1 MGGPRDPP
9 RGPSVPDNLRKDL
22 GILLVLLTLAIL
34 FFWPVTLGGKTML
47 PADNAFAWEPWKSY
61 AQEAGVT
68 TPHNG
73 LLSDLYL
80 QNYAWKRFIRQ
91 SLRAGEL
98 PLWNP
103 HIFAG
108 VPFLAA
114 GQHSALY
121 PLSVIFYMLPL
132 PGAYGWFAALH
143 LFLAGVFTYLFTRTL
158 RIGRAGSALAGVT
171 FMFSGF
177 MVIRNVF
184 PMIVAAAVWLPV
196 ILTAVERI
204 VRRAEGGEASLVP
217 HMPDVALGTVSFGMV
232 FLAGHPEM
240 YYYIAL
246 VAGAY
251 GAWRLA
257 GAHLSSTSQPSLIS
271 GASALLCMAL
281 LGLGLGA
288 AQWLPLLKLVR
299 HNFRG
304 GATTF
309 QEVLNWAYPSRRI
322 IALLLPDFFGNPS
335 HHSYFDPLA
344 WRFDTLCDHT
354 VTATQSIKT
363 VPVTVNALGERID
376 TIYWGIKNYVEGA
389 GYVGTLP
396 LLLALVG
403 ILCRGGK
410 RKGFFILLAVLS
422 LLFAFGSPLYIAIYK
437 LPGFDQIHS
446 PFRWIYPYTLA
457 MAILAGMGFD
467 ALYDHTVS
475 DTQHIKFD
483 TLRRGR
489 EKWEQAGLSI
499 GEWLGRHFLPQAAL
513 WGGFL
518 LLGAL
523 GLSLYFEE
531 RAVALSTRI
540 MHRLSLAPQAFAD
553 GRMFYAYQFRN
564 VALFATALF
573 LGGLALVFRHKLPR
587 LFVVLSIAVVVAEL
601 FIIGHSFFPAVDP
614 ALVGYTTPS
623 IEFLQRDDDLY
634 RVTTYVEGGEKTFQ
648 ANAGMFYDIAD
659 VRGYD
664 SIIPRQYV
672 EYMRL
677 IEAQHELKYNRI
689 APLSKPQS
697 LESPLLDMLN
707 VKYVLTNKTHTI
719 EREGYTLA
727 YDGEIRIYR
736 NEEVLPR
743 AFLINRAMVL
753 PDVEERQEALR
764 TFDPRQVAILE
775 ETPPEDFAGGGT
787 PTFQK
792 VESIDY
798 GANEITITFE
808 AAAPSLLVLGDTY
821 FDGWLAF
828 IRPADAADPSLEEKS
843 LHIYRANGN
852 FRAVRVPAGRHVVRF
867 KYSPDEVKFGFYI
880 SFLAGIMV
888 LLGLGLW
895 GWRRLRA
902 GRKKGDDSITRRVT
916 KNTLLPILL
925 SLINKG
931 IDMAFAMLMLR
942 ILGPADAGKYYL
954 AVVVIGW
961 FDIFINFGLNTL
973 VTREVAKDKEHAN
986 RYLSNAIALRVGLWM
1001 VAIPLMALFLLTR
1014 RFTKP
1019 LDPRTMLAIGLF
1031 QVGLLP
1037 SNISASLSAVFNGYE
1052 RMEIPASITTLTTLL
1067 KVILGT
1073 VALMMGTG
1081 YVGLATV
1088 SIVVNVATLIVLYNL
1103 LRNRLFRPRAAL
1115 DFGFQRRMLRISY
1128 PLMLNLLLATLFFRV
1143 AVLLLEWLTG
1153 DPRVLGWYSTAYK
1166 YADAVQI
1173 IPSFFTMALFP
1184 ILSRYAA
1191 EAKDS
1196 LLRTYH
1202 LAAKLLFIAA
1212 VVGALLGWALAREL
1226 IAILGGSQYL
1236 PQAADILRVMIWY
1249 MPIGFMN
1256 SLTQYV
1262 LIALNRQRFLTKA
1275 FAIGLAFN
1283 VIANVILIRR
1293 FGYMAA
1299 AYVAVASELALFVP
1313 FYVGIRRHLARM
1325 PWLQMAWKQG
1335 FSSLPLVLLVIVLP
1349 RRYLGLSVMAGLVC
1363 YVVGLKVVR
1372 MFDKRERAL
1381 IARILPAGAIRSALG
1396 DLWGGSFDVTTSEK

>member
-1 MGGPRDPP
+1 MSRD
-9 RGPSVPDNLRKDL
+9 RRKDL
-22 GILLVLLTLAIL
+22 GILLVLLVLAIL

-47 PADNAFAWEPWKSY
+47 PADNVFAWEPWESH
-61 AQEAGVT
+61 AQEVGIT
-68 TPHNG
+68 TPHNS

-121 PLSVIFYMLPL
+121 PLSVIFYVLPL
-132 PGAYGWFAALH
+132 PQAYGWFAALH
-143 LFLAGVFTYLFTRTL
+143 LFLAAALTYLLTRTL
-158 RIGRAGSALAGVT
+158 RVRRGGSALASVT

-184 PMIVAAAVWLPV
+184 PMIVAAAVWLPL
-196 ILTAVERI
+196 ILTVIERV
-204 VRRAEGGEASLVP
+204 VRRAEGGESGFIP
-217 HMPDVALGTVSFGMV
+217 HIPDVALGAGAFGMV

-240 YYYIAL
+240 YYYVAL

-251 GAWRLA
+251 SAWRLV
-257 GAHLSSTSQPSLIS
+257 GAHLSSTSRPSLIS

-299 HNFRG
+299 QNFRG
-304 GATTF
+304 GTTTF
-309 QEVLNWAYPSRRI
+309 QEVLNWAYPVRRV

-335 HHSYFDPLA
+335 HHSYLDPLA
-344 WRFDTLCDHT
+344 WEFDTLCDHT
-354 VTATQSIKT
+354 VSATQSIKN

-389 GYVGTLP
+389 SYVGTLP
-396 LLLALVG
+396 LLLALVA

-410 RKGFFILLAVLS
+410 RKGFFALLAVCS
-422 LLFAFGSPLYIAIYK
+422 LLFAFGSPIYIVIYK

-446 PFRWIYPYTLA
+446 PFRWIYPYTLS
-457 MAILAGMGFD
+457 MAVLAGMGFD
-467 ALYDHTVS
+467 MLYDHTV
-475 DTQHIKFD
+475 TG
-483 TLRRGR
+483 TG
-489 EKWEQAGLSI
+489 EKKRNTSV
-499 GEWLGRHFLPQAAL
+499 GEWIGRRFLPPAAL
-513 WGGFL
+513 WGGLL

-523 GLSLYFEE
+523 GLSLHFEA
-531 RAVALSTRI
+531 RAVALGSRI
-540 MHRLSLAPQAFAD
+540 MHRLSLAPQTFAD

-573 LGGLALVFRHKLPR
+573 LGGLTLTLRNRLPR
-587 LFVVLSIAVVVAEL
+587 ILVILPIGIVVAEL
-601 FIIGHSFFPAVDP
+601 FVIGHAFFPAVDP
-614 ALVGYTTPS
+614 ALVGYTTPA
-623 IEFLQRDDDLY
+623 IDFLQEDDDLFRITSY
-634 RVTTYVEGGEKTFQ
+634 TEGGEKTFQ

-659 VRGYD
+659 MRGYD
-664 SIIPRQYV
+664 SIIPSQYV

-677 IEAQHELKYNRI
+677 IEEQDELKYNRI
-689 APLSKPQS
+689 APLSERES

-707 VKYVLTNKTHTI
+707 VKYVLTNRKHTI
-719 EREGYTLA
+719 DKEGYTLT

-736 NEEVLPR
+736 NEQTLPR
-743 AFLINRAMVL
+743 AFLIDQATVL
-753 PDVEERQEALR
+753 PDEEARKEALR
-764 TFDPRQVAILE
+764 TFDPRQAVILE
-775 ETPPEDFAGGGT
+775 EEVPDLPPGDGNV
-787 PTFQK
+787 TFQE

-798 GANEITITFE
+798 GANEVTVTFE
-808 AAAPSLLVLGDTY
+808 TPKASFLVLGDTY
-821 FDGWLAF
+821 FEGWLAF
-828 IRPADAADPSLEEKS
+828 IRPADAADPSLEEQS
-843 LHIYRANGN
+843 AHIYRANGN

-867 KYSPDEVKFGFYI
+867 KYSPDEVKFGLYI

-895 GWRRLRA
+895 GWQRLRA
-902 GRKKGDDSITRRVT
+902 RRERGDDSITRRVT

-986 RYLSNAIALRVGLWM
+986 RYLSNAIALRIGLWA
-1001 VAIPLMALFLLTR
+1001 VAIPLMALFFLTR
-1014 RFTKP
+1014 RFTRP
-1019 LDPRTMLAIGLF
+1019 LDPSTMLAIGLF
-1031 QVGLLP
+1031 LMGLLP
-1037 SNISASLSAVFNGYE
+1037 SNISASFSAVFNGYE
-1052 RMEIPASITTLTTLL
+1052 LMEIPASITTLTTLL

-1073 VALMMGTG
+1073 VALMMKTS
-1081 YVGLATV
+1081 YVGLAAV
-1088 SIVVNVATLIVLYNL
+1088 SIAVNVATLIVLYKL
-1103 LRNRLFRPRAAL
+1103 LREILFRPQATL

-1128 PLMLNLLLATLFFRV
+1128 PLMLNLLLATLFFKV
-1143 AVLLLEWLTG
+1143 AILLLEWLTG

-1184 ILSRYAA
+1184 VLSRYAA
-1191 EAKDS
+1191 EARDS
-1196 LLRTYH
+1196 LLRTYR
-1202 LAAKLLFIAA
+1202 LAAKLLLIAA
-1212 VVGALLGWALAREL
+1212 VLGALLGWALAREL
-1226 IAILGGSQYL
+1226 IAVLGGSQYL
-1236 PQAADILRVMIWY
+1236 PQAAGILRVMIWY

-1262 LIALNRQRFLTKA
+1262 LIALNRQRFLTRA

-1283 VIANVILIRR
+1283 VMANVILIRQ

-1313 FYVGIRRHLARM
+1313 FYVGIRRHLATM
-1325 PWLQMAWKQG
+1325 PWLRVAWKQG
-1335 FSSLPLVLLVIVLP
+1335 LLALPMVLLVTLLP
-1349 RRYLGLSVMAGLVC
+1349 RRYLGLSVLVGLAC
-1363 YVVGLKVVR
+1363 YVGGLKVVR
-1372 MFDKRERAL
+1372 MFDERERAL
-1381 IARILPAGAIRSALG
+1381 IARILPTGTIRNALG
-1396 DLWGGSFDVTTSEK
+1396 YLWGRSFDVKTSEK

>member
-1 MGGPRDPP
+1 MSRD
-9 RGPSVPDNLRKDL
+9 RRKDL
-22 GILLVLLTLAIL
+22 GILLVLLVLAIL

-47 PADNAFAWEPWKSY
+47 PADNVFAWEPWKSH
-61 AQEAGVT
+61 AQEAGIT
-68 TPHNG
+68 TPHNR

-121 PLSVIFYMLPL
+121 PLSVIFYVLPL
-132 PGAYGWFAALH
+132 PQAYGWFAALH
-143 LFLAGVFTYLFTRTL
+143 LFLAGALTYLLARTL
-158 RIGRAGSALAGVT
+158 GVRRGGSALAGVT

-184 PMIVAAAVWLPV
+184 PMIVAAAVWLPL
-196 ILTAVERI
+196 ILTVIER
-204 VRRAEGGEASLVP
+204 VVCRAEGGEAGFIP
-217 HMPDVALGTVSFGMV
+217 HIPDVALGVGAFGMV

-240 YYYIAL
+240 YYYVAL

-251 GAWRLA
+251 GAWRLV
-257 GAHLSSTSQPSLIS
+257 GAHLSSTSRASLIS

-299 HNFRG
+299 QNFRG
-304 GATTF
+304 GTTTF
-309 QEVLNWAYPSRRI
+309 QEVLNWAYPSRRV

-335 HHSYFDPLA
+335 HHSYFDPLVL
-344 WRFDTLCDHT
+344 RT
-354 VTATQSIKT
+354 I
-363 VPVTVNALGERID
+363 PVTINALGKRID

-389 GYVGTLP
+389 SYVGTLP

-403 ILCRGGK
+403 VLCRGGK
-410 RKGFFILLAVLS
+410 RKGFFILLAALS
-422 LLFAFGSPLYIAIYK
+422 LLFAFGSPLYIMIYK

-446 PFRWIYPYTLA
+446 PFRWIYAYTLS
-457 MAILAGMGFD
+457 MALLAGMGLD
-467 ALYDHTVS
+467 ALCDHTII
-475 DTQHIKFD
+475 DTQRIKYD
-483 TLRRGR
+483 RLRRR
-489 EKWEQAGLSI
+489 KEDAT
-499 GEWLGRHFLPQAAL
+499 EWLARRFLPQAAL
-513 WGGFL
+513 WGGLL
-518 LLGAL
+518 LLGTL

-531 RAVALSTRI
+531 QAVALSARV

-564 VALFATALF
+564 VALLATALF
-573 LGGLALVFRHKLPR
+573 LGGLALTLRNRLPR
-587 LFVVLSIAVVVAEL
+587 AFVMLSISVVAAEL

-614 ALVGYTTPS
+614 ALVGYTTPE
-623 IEFLQRDDDLY
+623 IDFLREDDDLF
-634 RVTTYVEGGEKTFQ
+634 RITTYTEGGEKTFQ

-677 IEAQHELKYNRI
+677 IEEQHELKYNRI
-689 APLSKPQS
+689 APLSERQS

-707 VKYVLTNKTHTI
+707 VKYVLTNRRHTI
-719 EREGYTLA
+719 DSEGYALA

-736 NEEVLPR
+736 NQEALPR
-743 AFLINRAMVL
+743 AFLIDQATVL
-753 PDVEERQEALR
+753 PDEEARKEALR
-764 TFDPRQVAILE
+764 NFDPRQTVILE
-775 ETPPEDFAGGGT
+775 EKVPDLSTGDGDA
-787 PTFQK
+787 TFRG
-792 VESIDY
+792 VESVDH
-798 GANEITITFE
+798 GQNEVTITFE
-808 AAAPSLLVLGDTY
+808 TPTASFLVLGDSY

-828 IRPADAADPSLEEKS
+828 IRPVDAADPSLEEKD
-843 LHIYRANGN
+843 LHIYRANGD
-852 FRAVRVPAGRHVVRF
+852 FCAVRVPAGRHVVRF

-880 SFLAGIMV
+880 SFLTGIMV

-895 GWRRLRA
+895 GWQRVRARRER
-902 GRKKGDDSITRRVT
+902 GDDSITRRVT

-973 VTREVAKDKEHAN
+973 VTREVAKDRRHAN
-986 RYLSNAIALRVGLWM
+986 RYLSNAIALRIGLWAA
-1001 VAIPLMALFLLTR
+1001 AIPTMALFFLTR

-1031 QVGLLP
+1031 LTGLLP
-1037 SNISASLSAVFNGYE
+1037 SNISASISAIFNGYE
-1052 RMEIPASITTLTTLL
+1052 RMEIPASISTLTTLL
-1067 KVILGT
+1067 KVVLGT
-1073 VALMMGTG
+1073 VALMMNMG
-1081 YVGLATV
+1081 YVGLAGV
-1088 SIVVNVATLIVLYNL
+1088 SIVVNVATLIVVYKL
-1103 LRNRLFRPRAAL
+1103 LRDTLFRPRAAL
-1115 DFGFQRRMLRISY
+1115 DLGFQRRMLRISY
-1128 PLMLNLLLATLFFRV
+1128 PLMLNLLLATLFFKV

-1184 ILSRYAA
+1184 ILSRYADA
-1191 EAKDS
+1191 ARDS
-1196 LLRTYH
+1196 LLRTYR
-1202 LAAKLLFIAA
+1202 LAAKLLLITA

-1236 PQAADILRVMIWY
+1236 PQAANILRVMIWY

-1262 LIALNRQRFLTKA
+1262 LIALDRQRFLTKA
-1275 FAIGLAFN
+1275 FAIGLVFN
-1283 VIANVILIRR
+1283 VMANMILIRQ

-1299 AYVAVASELALFVP
+1299 AYVAVASELALFIP
-1313 FYVGIRRHLARM
+1313 FYAGIRRHLDTM
-1325 PWLQMAWKQG
+1325 PWLRIAWKQVLL
-1335 FSSLPLVLLVIVLP
+1335 SLPLVLLVTLLP
-1349 RRYLGLSVMAGLVC
+1349 RRYLGLSVLAGLIW
-1363 YVVGLKVVR
+1363 YATGLGAVK
-1372 MFDKRERAL
+1372 MFDKKERTL
-1381 IARILPAGAIRSALG
+1381 IARILPAGVLRSAF
-1396 DLWGGSFDVTTSEK
+1396 DHLWGGPFDVETSEK

>member
-1 MGGPRDPP
+1 M
-9 RGPSVPDNLRKDL
+9 PDDLRKDL
-22 GILLVLLTLAIL
+22 GILLVLLALAIL
-34 FFWPVTLGGKTML
+34 FFWPVTLGGKTIL

-61 AQEAGVT
+61 AEEAGVA

-80 QNYAWKRFIRQ
+80 ENYAWKRFIRQ

-103 HIFAG
+103 YVFAG

-121 PLSVIFYMLPL
+121 PLSVLFYVLPL
-132 PGAYGWFAALH
+132 SQAYGWFAALH
-143 LFLAGVFTYLFTRTL
+143 LFLAGAFTYLFARTL
-158 RIGRAGSALAGVT
+158 RIGRAGSTLASVT

-184 PMIVAAAVWLPV
+184 PMIVAAAVWLPL
-196 ILTAVERI
+196 ILTVIERI
-204 VRRAEGGEASLVP
+204 VRRAEGGEVGLVP
-217 HMPDVALGTVSFGMV
+217 HIPDVALGTLSFGMG

-251 GAWRLA
+251 GAWRLVSA
-257 GAHLSSTSQPSLIS
+257 RLSRTSWRALGS
-271 GASALLCMAL
+271 GVAALLCIAV
-281 LGLGLGA
+281 LGLGLGT
-288 AQWLPLLKLVR
+288 AQWLPLLNLVR
-299 HNFRG
+299 QNFRG
-304 GATTF
+304 GTTTF
-309 QEVLNWAYPSRRI
+309 REVLGWAYPTRRV

-344 WRFDTLCDHT
+344 WKTL
-354 VTATQSIKT
+354 
-363 VPVTVNALGERID
+363 PVTVNALGERID
-376 TIYWGIKNYVEGA
+376 TVYWGIKNYVEGA
-389 GYVGTLP
+389 SYVGTLS

-403 ILCRGGK
+403 VLCRGRK
-410 RKGFFILLAVLS
+410 RKGFFALLAVLS
-422 LLFAFGSPLYIAIYK
+422 LLFAFGSPLYIVIYK

-446 PFRWIYPYTLA
+446 PFRWIYPYTLCI
-457 MAILAGMGFD
+457 AILAGMGFD
-467 ALYDHTVS
+467 MLCDHTVT
-475 DTQHIKFD
+475 DME
-483 TLRRGR
+483 R
-489 EKWEQAGLSI
+489 EKRANFPV
-499 GEWLGRHFLPQAAL
+499 GEWLGRRFLPQAAL
-513 WGGFL
+513 WGGLL
-518 LLGAL
+518 LLGGL
-523 GLSLYFEE
+523 GLSLLIAEQ
-531 RAVALSTRI
+531 AVALSARI
-540 MHRLSLAPQAFAD
+540 MHALSLAPRAFAD

-564 VALFATALF
+564 LALFGGALF
-573 LGGLALVFRHKLPR
+573 LGGLILSLRNRLPR
-587 LFVVLSIAVVVAEL
+587 ILVILLTIAIVVAEL

-614 ALVGYTTPS
+614 ALVGYTTPA
-623 IEFLQRDDDLY
+623 IEFLRQDDDLY
-634 RVTTYVEGGEKTFQ
+634 RITSYIEGGEKTFQ

-672 EYMRL
+672 EYMCL
-677 IEAQHELKYNRI
+677 IEEQDELKYNRI
-689 APLSKPQS
+689 APLSERSS

-707 VKYVLTNKTHTI
+707 VKYVLTDKKHTI
-719 EREGYTLA
+719 DSAGYTLA

-736 NEEVLPR
+736 NEDALPR
-743 AFLINRAMVL
+743 AFLIDKAMVL
-753 PDVEERQEALR
+753 PDAEARQEALR
-764 TFDPRQVAILE
+764 TLDPRQAVILE
-775 ETPPEDFAGGGT
+775 EAPPGDPTGDGP
-787 PTFQK
+787 PTFRR
-792 VESIDY
+792 VDAIDY
-798 GANEITITFE
+798 GQNEITITFE
-808 AAAPSLLVLGDTY
+808 TPTPSFLVLGDSY

-843 LHIYRANGN
+843 LPIYRANGN

-867 KYSPDEVKFGFYI
+867 KYSPDEIKFGLYI
-880 SFLAGIMV
+880 SFLSGIVM

-902 GRKKGDDSITRRVT
+902 RGAREDDSVARRVT

-925 SLINKG
+925 SLVNKG

-973 VTREVAKDKEHAN
+973 VTREVAKDRQHAN
-986 RYLSNAIALRVGLWM
+986 RYLSNAIALRVGLWV
-1001 VAIPLMALFLLTR
+1001 VAIPIMALFFLTR
-1014 RFTKP
+1014 GLTKP

-1052 RMEIPASITTLTTLL
+1052 RMEIPASVTTLTTLL
-1067 KVILGT
+1067 KVALGT
-1073 VALMMGTG
+1073 AALMMNTG
-1081 YVGLATV
+1081 YVGLAAV
-1088 SIVVNVATLIVLYNL
+1088 SIVVNVITLIVLYAL
-1103 LRNRLFRPRAAL
+1103 LRNTLFRPHAAL

-1128 PLMLNLLLATLFFRV
+1128 PLMINLLLATLFFKV
-1143 AVLLLEWLTG
+1143 AIVLLEWLTG

-1196 LLRTYH
+1196 LLRAYR
-1202 LAAKLLFIAA
+1202 LAAKLLLIAA

-1236 PQAADILRVMIWY
+1236 PQAAHILRVMIWY

-1283 VIANVILIRR
+1283 VVANVVLIRQ

-1299 AYVAVASELALFVP
+1299 AYVAVASELALFIP
-1313 FYVGIRRHLARM
+1313 FYVGIRRHLTRM
-1325 PWLQMAWKQG
+1325 PWLRMAWKQG
-1335 FSSLPLVLLVIVLP
+1335 VSSLPLVLLVTLLP
-1349 RRYLGLSVMAGLVC
+1349 RRYLGLSVLGGLVC
-1363 YVVGLKVVR
+1363 YVVGLKAVS
-1372 MFDKRERAL
+1372 MFDEQERAL
-1381 IARILPAGAIRSALG
+1381 IAGILPAEAIRSAVGRLV
-1396 DLWGGSFDVTTSEK
+1396 GGRFDVKTSEK

>member
-1 MGGPRDPP
+1 MFK
-9 RGPSVPDNLRKDL
+9 SLRKDL
-22 GILLVLLTLAIL
+22 GILLALLVLAIL

-47 PADNAFAWEPWKSY
+47 PADNAFAWEPWKSH
-61 AQEAGVT
+61 AREAGIT

-121 PLSVIFYMLPL
+121 PLSVLFYVLPL
-132 PGAYGWFAALH
+132 SQAYGWFAALH
-143 LFLAGVFTYLFTRTL
+143 LFLAGAFTYLFARTL
-158 RIGRAGSALAGVT
+158 RMGRPGSTLAGVT

-204 VRRAEGGEASLVP
+204 VRRAEGGESGLVP
-217 HMPDVALGTVSFGMV
+217 HMPDVALGAAAFGMV

-251 GAWRLA
+251 GAWRLVSA
-257 GAHLSSTSQPSLIS
+257 RLSRTPWPALGS
-271 GASALLCMAL
+271 GFGALLCMAL
-281 LGLGLGA
+281 LGLGLGT

-304 GATTF
+304 GTTTF

-410 RKGFFILLAVLS
+410 RKGFFILLAVLA

-446 PFRWIYPYTLA
+446 PFRWIYVYTLCVA
-457 MAILAGMGFD
+457 VLAGVGFD
-467 ALYDHTVS
+467 VLYAYTGS
-475 DTQHIKFD
+475 DT
-483 TLRRGR
+483 GG
-489 EKWEQAGLSI
+489 EKRANFSV
-499 GEWLGRHFLPQAAL
+499 GEWLGRRLLPQAAL

-518 LLGAL
+518 VLGAL
-523 GLSLYFEE
+523 GLSLHFEE
-531 RAVALSTRI
+531 QAVALGARI
-540 MHRLSLAPQAFAD
+540 MDRLSLAPQAFAD

-564 VALFATALF
+564 LALFATALF

-614 ALVGYTTPS
+614 ALVGYTTPA
-623 IEFLQRDDDLY
+623 IDFLQEDDAPY
-634 RVTTYVEGGEKTFQ
+634 RITAYVEGGEKTFQ

-659 VRGYD
+659 IRGYD

-677 IEAQHELKYNRI
+677 IEEQHELKYNRI
-689 APLSKPQS
+689 APLSKHRS
-697 LESPLLDMLN
+697 LDSPLLDMLN
-707 VKYVLTNKTHTI
+707 VKYVLTNAKHTI
-719 EREGYTLA
+719 DEEGYTLA

-736 NEEVLPR
+736 NEQALPR
-743 AFLINRAMVL
+743 AFLIDQAMVL
-753 PDVEERQEALR
+753 PDEEERKEALR
-764 TFDPRQVAILE
+764 TLDPRQVVILE
-775 ETPPEDFAGGGT
+775 EEVPDL
-787 PTFQK
+787 PTGDRDATFRE

-798 GANEITITFE
+798 RANEVTVTFKTP
-808 AAAPSLLVLGDTY
+808 ASSFLVLGDSY

-828 IRPADAADPSLEEKS
+828 IRSAEATNSSEEKS

-895 GWRRLRA
+895 GWQRIRSWYEM
-902 GRKKGDDSITRRVT
+902 GGDSVTRRVT

-973 VTREVAKDKEHAN
+973 VTREVAKDRQHAN
-986 RYLSNAIALRVGLWM
+986 RYLSNAIALRVGLWA
-1001 VAIPLMALFLLTR
+1001 VAIPIVALFFLTR

-1037 SNISASLSAVFNGYE
+1037 SNVSASFSAVFNGYE
-1052 RMEIPASITTLTTLL
+1052 RMEVPASITTLTTLL
-1067 KVILGT
+1067 KVALGT
-1073 VALMMGTG
+1073 AALMMNTG
-1081 YVGLATV
+1081 YVGLAGV
-1088 SIVVNVATLIVLYNL
+1088 SIVVNVATLIVLYRL
-1103 LRNRLFRPRAAL
+1103 LRDMLFCPRAAL

-1184 ILSRYAA
+1184 ILSRYADG
-1191 EAKDS
+1191 AKDS
-1196 LLRTYH
+1196 LLRTYR
-1202 LAAKLLFIAA
+1202 LAAKLLLIAA
-1212 VVGALLGWALAREL
+1212 VLGALLGWALAREL

-1299 AYVAVASELALFVP
+1299 AYVAIASELALFVP
-1313 FYVGIRRHLARM
+1313 FYAGIRHHLARM
-1325 PWLQMAWKQG
+1325 PWLRMAWKQALL
-1335 FSSLPLVLLVIVLP
+1335 STPLVLLVTLLP
-1349 RRYLGLSVMAGLVC
+1349 HRYLGLSVLGGLVC
-1363 YVVGLKVVR
+1363 YAVGLRAVR
-1372 MFDKRERAL
+1372 MFDEQERSL
-1381 IARILPAGAIRSALG
+1381 IARILPMDGITDAIGRLLGA
-1396 DLWGGSFDVTTSEK
+1396 SFDVKTSEK